1 MNTRA
6 PRKRALARYLGGK
19 VVLSGYDS
27 EIYSR
32 YLSGWRKECKVS
44 HDTQGGRK
52 IECLW
57 LNYNPQLT
65 LF

>member
-1 MNTRA
+1 MNTRV

-19 VVLSGYDS
+19 TALPTGLSAF
-27 EIYSR
+27 
-32 YLSGWRKECKVS
+32 SGWRKECKVS
-44 HDTQGGRK
+44 HDTQGGKK

-57 LNYNPQLT
+57 MNYNPQLT